1 MSNAYQAAVYHRSPH
16 PVLEMSAAF
25 WSGKS
30 VRSFDKSG
38 VIFAS
43 LGPRVTDVR
52 QTSIKASFAIV
63 INEPFD

>member
-1 MSNAYQAAVYHRSPH
+1 MSNAYQAAVYHRSAH
-16 PVLEMSAAF
+16 PVLDMSAAF
-25 WSGKS
+25 LPGKS

-43 LGPRVTDVR
+43 LGSRVMDVG